1 MSSYS
6 NKAKKKKKNI
16 SLGVVHIKATF
27 NNTIVTFSDV
37 QGNVISASSSGAH
50 GFKGAKK
57 ATPYAAQITV
67 ARAAELAKENGVKTV
82 SIEIRGPGSQRES
95 ALRAVCGQG
104 FVVTT
109 ITDVSPV
116 PHNGV
121 RPPKRRR
128 V

>member
-6 NKAKKKKKNI
+6 NKSKKKKKNI

-27 NNTIVTFSDV
+27 NNTIVTFADV
-37 QGNVISASSSGAH
+37 QGNVISASSSGAN

-67 ARAAELAKENGVKTV
+67 DKASEIAKDNGMKTV
-82 SIEIRGPGSQRES
+82 SIEIRGPGAQRES

-109 ITDVSPV
+109 ISDVSPV

-121 RPPKRRR
+121 RAPKRRR

>member
-1 MSSYS
+1 MSSYT
-6 NKAKKKKKNI
+6 NKAKKRKKNI
-16 SLGVVHIKATF
+16 SLGIVHVKATF

-37 QGNVISASSSGAH
+37 QGNVLSASSSGAH

-67 ARAAELAKENGVKTV
+67 DKASEIAREHGVKTISV
-82 SIEIRGPGSQRES
+82 QIKGPGSQRES
-95 ALRAVCGQG
+95 ALRAVCSQG

-109 ITDVSPV
+109 ISDVSPV

>member
-6 NKAKKKKKNI
+6 SKTKKKKKNI
-16 SLGVVHIKATF
+16 NLGVVHIKATF
-27 NNTIVTFSDV
+27 NNTIVAFSDV
-37 QGNVISASSSGAH
+37 QGNILSFSSSGAN

-67 ARAAELAKENGVKTV
+67 DKASELAKEHGMNTV
-82 SIEIRGPGSQRES
+82 SIVVKGPGPQRES
-95 ALRAVCGQG
+95 ALRAICGR

-121 RPPKRRR
+121 RAPKRRR